1 MLKEKKREKKA
12 WMVGFVIIF
21 LTLLATP
28 VFAKAISLKGIGA
41 LPTVVLIVGIIIV
54 LLQLVPAAIL
64 FFSFVGSLCAMIF
77 RGARVMESATGD
89 ETETIT
95 IPRYERAGAENE

>member
-1 MLKEKKREKKA
+1 MLKEKKTEKKA

-28 VFAKAISLKGIGA
+28 VFAKAISLKGIGTV
-41 LPTVVLIVGIIIV
+41 PTIGIIIGIIIV

-64 FFSFVGSLCAMIF
+64 FFSFIGSICAMIF
-77 RGARVMESATGD
+77 KGTRIMEGAAEKG
-89 ETETIT
+89 TETIA
-95 IPRYERAGAENE
+95 IPRYEPIGIENE

>member
-1 MLKEKKREKKA
+1 MFKERRREKKA

-41 LPTVVLIVGIIIV
+41 VPMIALIIGVIIV
-54 LLQLVPAAIL
+54 LLQLIPAAIL
-64 FFSFVGSLCAMIF
+64 FFSFIGSICAMVF
-77 RGARVMESATGD
+77 RGSRIMESAAED
-89 ETETIT
+89 EAETIA
-95 IPRYERAGAENE
+95 IPRYEPVGAQNE